1 MTDQNE
7 LIQEKSWWKRN
18 WKWVVPTGGCLTIII
33 LLIVF
38 IGAAVLGVTKL
49 TTGSEPY
56 LEGIAKTQNNEQ
68 AIELLGEPIETDG
81 IMQGSIN
88 FSNNIGDADIRIPI
102 KGPKGEGT
110 IYVVAEKSNGTWT
123 YSELEVRI
131 DQNNEVINLLNEG
144 LDKNEENE
152 DF

>member
-18 WKWVVPTGGCLTIII
+18 WKWVVPTGGCLTLLI
-33 LLIVF
+33 LFIVF
-38 IGAAVLGVTKL
+38 IASVVFGVTKAISG
-49 TTGSEPY
+49 TEPY
-56 LEGIAKTQNNEQ
+56 QDSFAKAQSNEQ
-68 AIELLGEPIETDG
+68 VIELLGEPIEIDG

-88 FSNNIGDADIRIPI
+88 FSNNDGDADIRIPI
-102 KGPKGEGT
+102 KGPQGEGT
-110 IYVVAEKSNGTWT
+110 IYVVGEKRNDVWT
-123 YSELEVRI
+123 YSEQEVRI

-144 LDKNEENE
+144 LDQPEEEE

>member
-33 LLIVF
+33 LF
-38 IGAAVLGVTKL
+38 IILTGAAVFGITKAFSG
-49 TTGSEPY
+49 TEPY
-56 LEGIAKTQNNEQ
+56 QESIAKTQNNEQ
-68 AIELLGEPIETDG
+68 VIELLGEPIETDG

-88 FSNNIGDADIRIPI
+88 FSNNDGSANIRIPI

-110 IYVVAEKSNGTWT
+110 IYVVGEKLDGIWN

-131 DQNNEVINLLNEG
+131 DQNNETINLLNEG
-144 LDKNEENE
+144 LDKPLEEE
-152 DF
+152 

>member
-7 LIQEKSWWKRN
+7 LIEERSWWKRN
-18 WKWVVPTGGCLTIII
+18 WKWVVPTGGCLTLI
-33 LLIVF
+33 LLLVF
-38 IGAAVLGVTKL
+38 FVGAAIFGATKMMS
-49 TTGSEPY
+49 GSEPY
-56 LEGIAKTQNNEQ
+56 QEGLTKAQSNEQ
-68 AIELLGEPIETDG
+68 VIELLGEPIENNG

-88 FSNNIGDADIRIPI
+88 FSNNSGDADIRVPI

-110 IYVVAEKSNGTWT
+110 VYIVGEKHNGVWT

-131 DQNNEVINLLNEG
+131 DQNSEVINLLNEG
-144 LDKNEENE
+144 LDKEEN